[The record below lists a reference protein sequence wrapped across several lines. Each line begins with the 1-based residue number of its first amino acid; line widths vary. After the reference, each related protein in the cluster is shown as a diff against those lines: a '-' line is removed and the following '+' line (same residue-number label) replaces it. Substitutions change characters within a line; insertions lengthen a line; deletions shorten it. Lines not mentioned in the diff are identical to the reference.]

1 MEERINQFLS
11 SYDSLLDDV
20 ELANT
25 KLGWNNRFL
34 GTCGIV
40 GVAVA
45 GLASLGFVIAAGVG
59 LMLNGHT
66 SREKILGA
74 VLAIP
79 GLGAILFLRSC
90 ETVAFDQA
98 DELTRTRNH
107 VKQTIAALREICTA
121 VEKLSEGS
129 TLQTL
134 TASISD
140 LQTEIDTKP
149 ESRLEIADVNP
160 NVREKGE
167 KLVQLCNTL
176 DLELTELEK
185 QIQVLRDQVVGAHRA
200 RYKFTR

>member
-1 MEERINQFLS
+1 MKERINQFLS

-34 GTCGIV
+34 GKCGIV

-45 GLASLGFVIAAGVG
+45 GLASLGFVIAGVG
-59 LMLNGHT
+59 LMFNGHA

-98 DELTRTRNH
+98 DELTRTRNR

-129 TLQTL
+129 SLQTL

-140 LQTEIDTKP
+140 LQTEINAKP

-160 NVREKGE
+160 KVREKGE

-185 QIQVLRDQVVGAHRA
+185 HIQVLRDQVVGAHRA
-200 RYKFTR
+200 RYKFIR